1 MDSSNQNILG
11 LRSSRLN
18 GLVTRESYWIEIQ
31 KQLRLLEPIT
41 QICEKSQISLIF
53 REGKIIVQISLLEM
67 MNIEMYLD
75 VEDIRSVPFS
85 VIADGKYEPLLSDLI
100 LGLAA
105 QSKYF
110 LDIGANVGYY
120 SISAAKIN
128 SQLKIKSFEPNP
140 MIVEKFK
147 RNIDLNQLSS
157 QIEIFECG
165 LGSEN
170 SDLTQMFIPQFTGS
184 GGGSLKNLHPEEG
197 KPDTLSIKVR
207 ILDELLNMDSATVDL
222 MKIDVEGFEK
232 YVLEGG
238 MGTIRNY
245 LPTIVIEL
253 LRKWMLPFNT
263 SPQDVLQSLKLF
275 GYRCYAIQKLKL
287 LEIDEIDDMTEA
299 TNFIFVHPLREIHS
313 EWLLGKAES
322 SAK

>member
-1 MDSSNQNILG
+1 
-11 LRSSRLN
+11 
-18 GLVTRESYWIEIQ
+18 
-31 KQLRLLEPIT
+31 
-41 QICEKSQISLIF
+41 
-53 REGKIIVQISLLEM
+53 M

-85 VIADGKYEPLLSDLI
+85 VIADGKYEPLQSDLI

-128 SQLKIKSFEPNP
+128 PQLKIKSFEPNP